1 MRDLICQALSLYLML
16 VYFHLN
22 WYVSMSS
29 FRNKDDNND
38 NDDDRTPDH
47 TPSLSPPTWGVGF
60 NPYPGDCSKY
70 VQCWIDMGQVRGMV
84 KQCPFGQFWD
94 SKAITCRP
102 SMNVDCP
109 QGLIVDMGKG
119 DYQWRWDIDSGWTRN
134 LTIGGGWDA
143 EKLLKM
149 FRRLFAARSEYE
161 MNEIMIEIANS
172 PDFRA
177 LLYQLGFVPEATN
190 ALQILRILISGRG
203 SALVQS
209 ILKQIGNVQGSEEI
223 RRLLFNILQIE
234 EMSNWIRDHT
244 GKHHGHALQNWRK
257 LINSLKLKD
266 NDWNKGLLLRMILDN
281 EINGGT
287 IESRAKL
294 IADLW
299 RKFVTE
305 NGMDTAE
312 WRQNLI
318 FTFTDDSANHGV
330 NGYINVNL
338 MDEIQKVLQGNG
350 PVKNR
355 WDDFLNKRN
364 ITVSW
369 YQGPTGNKIITAKII
384 QDWLNWLTGNGN
396 GGIDMTGGLGPYA
409 GFTQS
414 GIRNVADLWRRFV
427 TDMDLDKDASLA
439 SLLRWTFTSDNHIPS
454 PHNNLLLVN
463 EMKNILADDNLRHK
477 WLKFLE
483 NRDLTITDTPSG
495 WEVVNGA
502 DTTKLANWLYW
513 LFSSV
518 SDHVTNDNGGLTE
531 SGIGHMA
538 DIWRTFITDM
548 HLDQDSSLQ
557 PLLEWTFSGKG
568 IQTPQDKELLIT
580 EIKKVL
586 QHPNVRRMWL
596 DFLNSRDINIVATG
610 NGFDVVKGGTH
621 NDAESW
627 ISWLITSHG
636 KNGQGQGGFLD
647 FIENGNNGAIL
658 DQIIGSWNMHGS
670 AWGSGIATPIHL
682 DMDGFGSWMDSDLFG
697 AMLIAGGGGAH
708 SADTSI
714 ESLDHIL
721 GSLSTGH
728 GTNSGSSYYDS
739 AEYHYNNYNNYG
751 GGVTDYTGGLGL
763 WALRDADIN
772 GFGSSEEL
780 VRKRREAKRS
790 RSKRQALPTKFNYMS
805 LLGNCGSQ
813 KPSIDISANE
823 RNVRMSLMTQ
833 GSGAPTTLEIP
844 IVPSWNKLTLVYDG
858 NKMTGT
864 VENWRGKQRKEAA
877 LSGMMSALCIRITDI
892 FHSDELRTVE

>member
-1 MRDLICQALSLYLML
+1 
-16 VYFHLN
+16 
-22 WYVSMSS
+22 
-29 FRNKDDNND
+29 
-38 NDDDRTPDH
+38 
-47 TPSLSPPTWGVGF
+47 
-60 NPYPGDCSKY
+60 
-70 VQCWIDMGQVRGMV
+70 
-84 KQCPFGQFWD
+84 
-94 SKAITCRP
+94 
-102 SMNVDCP
+102 
-109 QGLIVDMGKG
+109 
-119 DYQWRWDIDSGWTRN
+119 
-134 LTIGGGWDA
+134 
-143 EKLLKM
+143 
-149 FRRLFAARSEYE
+149 
-161 MNEIMIEIANS
+161 
-172 PDFRA
+172 
-177 LLYQLGFVPEATN
+177 
-190 ALQILRILISGRG
+190 
-203 SALVQS
+203 
-209 ILKQIGNVQGSEEI
+209 
-223 RRLLFNILQIE
+223 
-234 EMSNWIRDHT
+234 
-244 GKHHGHALQNWRK
+244 
-257 LINSLKLKD
+257 
-266 NDWNKGLLLRMILDN
+266 
-281 EINGGT
+281 
-287 IESRAKL
+287 
-294 IADLW
+294 
-299 RKFVTE
+299 
-305 NGMDTAE
+305 MDTAE

-330 NGYINVNL
+330 NGYINGNL

-557 PLLEWTFSGKG
+557 PLLEWTFSGKD

-658 DQIIGSWNMHGS
+658 DQIIGM
-670 AWGSGIATPIHL
+670 I
-682 DMDGFGSWMDSDLFG
+682 
-697 AMLIAGGGGAH
+697 
-708 SADTSI
+708 
-714 ESLDHIL
+714 
-721 GSLSTGH
+721 
-728 GTNSGSSYYDS
+728 
-739 AEYHYNNYNNYG
+739 
-751 GGVTDYTGGLGL
+751 GLGGRGTEFTTHGRNTLSNL
-763 WALRDADIN
+763 WRQFITHMGIDN
-772 GFGSSEEL
+772 GNMRHLL
-780 VRKRREAKRS
+780 VWTHS
-790 RSKRQALPTKFNYMS
+790 GYSDNSNMIQ
-805 LLGNCGSQ
+805 LLF
-813 KPSIDISANE
+813 KKWLI
-823 RNVRMSLMTQ
+823 
-833 GSGAPTTLEIP
+833 
-844 IVPSWNKLTLVYDG
+844 Y
-858 NKMTGT
+858 
-864 VENWRGKQRKEAA
+864 
-877 LSGMMSALCIRITDI
+877 
-892 FHSDELRTVE
+892 